1 MIRFAVVGYGNLGKA
16 CERIAYESE
25 DFEMVGI
32 FTRRDPATMKSP
44 FGTSF
49 YKQDEIINFKDKV
62 DVLALC
68 TGSAND
74 LTSLGLSLAN
84 NFNTVDSFDTHAKMC
99 EYVTGMDKIAKAS
112 GHLNFIGIGWDP
124 GLFSLMRTTFLGV
137 LKDGN
142 TQTFWG
148 KGVSQGHS
156 EAVRKLKGVINA
168 VQYTI
173 PKEEAV
179 EKARNGEGASLTTR
193 DKHLR
198 ECFVVAEEGAD
209 LERIEHE
216 IKTMPNY
223 FADYD
228 TIVHFID
235 EEEFNRDH
243 KGMPHGGFVLRAGKV
258 NGFNST
264 LEFDLTLESNPNF
277 TSNVLMN
284 YVRAN
289 YKMYNEGYTGAK
301 TVADIPVSML
311 YQGTREEMLNSII

>member
-1 MIRFAVVGYGNLGKA
+1 
-16 CERIAYESE
+16 
-25 DFEMVGI
+25 MVGI

-44 FGTSF
+44 FGTSY